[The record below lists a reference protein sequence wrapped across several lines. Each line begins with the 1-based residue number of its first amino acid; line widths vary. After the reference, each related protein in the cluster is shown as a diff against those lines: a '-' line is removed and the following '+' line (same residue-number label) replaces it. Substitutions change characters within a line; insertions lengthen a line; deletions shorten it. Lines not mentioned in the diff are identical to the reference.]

1 MNNNIIIFSAKVARD
16 LIQKDFKLNDI
27 QPDNKYKIKTIFYF
41 KNTKQLRNYLK
52 KNHNICI

>member
-16 LIQKDFKLNDI
+16 LIQKDLKLNDI

>member
-1 MNNNIIIFSAKVARD
+1 MNDNIIIFSARVARD
-16 LIQKDFKLNDI
+16 LIQKDFKLHDI

-52 KNHNICI
+52 ENHNICI